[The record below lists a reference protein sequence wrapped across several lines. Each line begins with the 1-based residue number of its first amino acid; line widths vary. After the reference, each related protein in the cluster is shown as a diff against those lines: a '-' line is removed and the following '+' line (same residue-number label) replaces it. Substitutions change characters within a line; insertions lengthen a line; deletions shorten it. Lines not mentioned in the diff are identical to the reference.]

1 MKRKISLSLAMIIV
15 FSALFSCG
23 ANNTSNEQTSAP
35 ELESDSQQSDTS
47 AEDPY
52 ADIDLGGFTLRVL
65 NVKGRLW
72 NTMSVLDYDEIN
84 GDSINDAVYNRNRLA
99 EKKLN
104 FTLEVTESPSNDTQ
118 KDFQTVVAA
127 SEDAYDA
134 VFLMSDNLSSN
145 IANGYL
151 MNLMDVSSIDVSNPW
166 WDTKFNEG
174 LIINK
179 SLYGAS
185 SPAHLM
191 SFDMTVAC
199 YLDKVLLERNGIDA
213 PYDIVRDG
221 KWTYDEMLKIMT
233 QCMNLNGDEKY
244 SDKSGMNSTFG
255 CSTFDGWLGVLATN
269 AGSLVQLDDGVPYF
283 AGADEKFYDSIDKLT
298 EVFSGDGH
306 TAGTST
312 DYDKFFLTGRAA
324 FCIISIGNAHV
335 FRDMTDEYGILPT
348 PKFDVS
354 DSYNSM
360 MGSAVLFSIP
370 STSQNAEKA
379 GAAYDAISY
388 YSYRDVM
395 PVYYNSL
402 CYKGLRDDDSVD
414 MLGIISD
421 SRAADIGRT
430 YGFSSEF
437 LNTLG
442 GGILRGK
449 PNTASSLEKAKNK
462 IVEKI
467 DKFLAN

>member
-1 MKRKISLSLAMIIV
+1 MKRKISLSLAMLIA
-15 FSALFSCG
+15 FSVLFSCG
-23 ANNTSNEQTSAP
+23 SNNTSTDQTSGQ
-35 ELESDSQQSDTS
+35 ESEEQQSSET
-47 AEDPY
+47 APADPFEGK
-52 ADIDLGGFTLRVL
+52 DLEGFTLRVL

-84 GDSINDAVYNRNRLA
+84 GDKVNDAVYNRNRLA

-104 FTLEVTESPSNDTQ
+104 FTLEVTESPSDDTQ
-118 KDFQTVVAA
+118 KDFQTVAA
-127 SEDAYDA
+127 AGEDAYDA
-134 VFLMSDNLSSN
+134 VFLMNEDISSN
-145 IANGYL
+145 VANGYL
-151 MNLMDVSSIDVSNPW
+151 TNLMNVSSIDISNPW
-166 WDTKFNEG
+166 WDTKFNQG
-174 LIINK
+174 LIMNK

-191 SFDMTVAC
+191 CFDMTVAC
-199 YLDKVLLERNGIDA
+199 YFDKVILKKNGVDA
-213 PYDIVRDG
+213 PYDLVRDG
-221 KWTYDEMLKIMT
+221 KWTYDEMLKIMN

-255 CSTFDGWLGVLATN
+255 CSTFAGWLGVLATN

-283 AGADEKFYDSIDKLT
+283 AGANEKFYDSIDKLA
-298 EVFSGDGH
+298 EVFSGSGH
-306 TAGTST
+306 TAGSG
-312 DYDKFFLTGRAA
+312 DLIYYDFFMTGRAA

-360 MGSAVLFSIP
+360 MGSAVMFSIP
-370 STSQNAEKA
+370 STSQNAEKT
-379 GAAYDAISY
+379 GTAYDAISY

-414 MLGIISD
+414 MLGIISE
-421 SRAADIGRT
+421 SRAADLGRS
-430 YGFSSEF
+430 YGFSIDF
-437 LNTLG
+437 LNNLG

-449 PNTASSLEKAKNK
+449 PNTASSLERTKNQ
-462 IVEKI
+462 IVKKI
-467 DKFLAN
+467 DKFLEN